1 MGNGRETPR
10 TSLWKPVSFPF
21 SLTRNPA
28 GIFRQ
33 GSVGKTMSDTTPTTF
48 LPGKNERRSFG
59 ANHKTSPDV
68 NSVIQ
73 IFDDPRSRAPI
84 AQAKSRHY
92 LMSVLDR
99 QYDISLQRGYPLCLT
114 LATLDT
120 TGQTSAL
127 APTAILNTVA
137 KICRSNLRPTDL
149 LFSYSENL
157 LAMVLLESDEDGGA
171 SVAARLKRSLERRL
185 YFGKTALSVR
195 PVFAVSDVT
204 MGFGSAGKSLLTSAE
219 LVLNKASYEG
229 TDVAVASITLAVP
242 TIDVSIRAQDIA
254 NAITGMF
261 DTTA

>member
-1 MGNGRETPR
+1 
-10 TSLWKPVSFPF
+10 
-21 SLTRNPA
+21 
-28 GIFRQ
+28 
-33 GSVGKTMSDTTPTTF
+33 MSDNTPTTF

-59 ANHKTSPDV
+59 GNPRSSADV
-68 NSVIQ
+68 HSLIQ

-84 AQAKSRHY
+84 AQAQSRQY
-92 LMSVLDR
+92 LISVLDR
-99 QYDISLQRGYPLCLT
+99 QYEVSLERGYPLCLA
-114 LATLDT
+114 LATLDPS
-120 TGQTSAL
+120 GETSCP
-127 APTAILNTVA
+127 APAAILNTVA

-149 LFSYSENL
+149 LFRYADGL

-171 SVAARLKRSLERRL
+171 SVASRLKRSLDRRL

-219 LVLNKASYEG
+219 LVLNKASYESF
-229 TDVAVASITLAVP
+229 DVAVASVTLSVP
-242 TIDVSIRAQDIA
+242 TLDVAVRAQDIA

>member
-1 MGNGRETPR
+1 MT
-10 TSLWKPVSFPF
+10 
-21 SLTRNPA
+21 
-28 GIFRQ
+28 
-33 GSVGKTMSDTTPTTF
+33 DTTPTTF

-59 ANHKTSPDV
+59 GNPKSSADV
-68 NSVIQ
+68 HSLIQ

-84 AQAKSRHY
+84 AQAQSRQY
-92 LMSVLDR
+92 LISVLDR
-99 QYDISLQRGYPLCLT
+99 QCELALERGYPVCLA
-114 LATLDT
+114 LATLDPSGEIAT
-120 TGQTSAL
+120 L
-127 APTAILNTVA
+127 APAAILNTVA

-149 LFSYSENL
+149 LFRYADGL

-171 SVAARLKRSLERRL
+171 SVAARLKRSLDRRL

-204 MGFGSAGKSLLTSAE
+204 MGYGSAGKSLLTSAE
-219 LVLNKASYEG
+219 LVLNKAGYESYEI
-229 TDVAVASITLAVP
+229 AVASTTLAVP